1 MRTLLF
7 VLVAVLAVGL
17 QACDKEGCLSGDD
30 PECEVPSPCQE
41 LSFSCEDGM
50 VSIRMIES
58 LDDVPEGMS
67 AVGSVGDFRLEND
80 QVVVVIDAIDH
91 PHYLSPSGGTIV
103 DIERQGQG
111 DEAMRHVIQAIGL
124 TPTEQ
129 PVYTS
134 SKMLNGDGFVAVQFN
149 GHMRDR
155 EDLPVYTRYEL
166 RACEPGIRIRTEAL
180 HMGPDPQSW
189 FLSDAYN
196 WGGKQTLPFTPA
208 KGRGFEHDS
217 FGLSTIKAAFEESNY
232 QVGAAHTPPGASY
245 ATVSCSSKTMHGFQ
259 SSVISAVGNEPR
271 VVMPRDYEVFERFIA
286 AAEGPDVSKAADV
299 ALELR
304 RQLFGE
310 AYILLTGQLV
320 AEGDPENLMGE
331 GLRANVLISEGT
343 AATAVE
349 ERTPWTQLR
358 PRFDGTFAAR
368 VPASRSYVLTVQ
380 AYGRTVLEL
389 DVEAGPSTVDVGTI
403 DLPAVGQLD
412 IGATVNGV
420 EDTVQVFVVPAN
432 DETADAVS
440 AAMHGQFNTC
450 APLLGPPH
458 GEAPACNRTLIDRRR
473 IVPVLPGTYDVVAVA
488 GPWSTMGAMRDVVVE
503 EGETAV
509 VDLAVTLL
517 PDLKPAGSLDGDF
530 HVHGATS
537 FDSGIPDTDRVR
549 AFLASRT
556 DVIAA
561 TDHDVIGDYAAARAT
576 LGADDRLQ
584 LLVGVETTG
593 HVLSKL
599 LPSADYPQVIG
610 HWNFWPVPIVHTD
623 PYRGAAY
630 DEGAEPGELMTRME
644 AAGWDHDLGV
654 VQLNHPVEEADFGR
668 DLGWGVT
675 LGLNGNEDLPT
686 TFDDTLPSLFL
697 RQPPDA
703 DYANSDYHSQE
714 VMNGTANN
722 TLLAFR
728 AFWFYLLN
736 QGVVRTGM
744 ANSDSHGLT
753 DSVIGTPRTVVW
765 TDSVIGNFDEVEFND
780 AIKDGRAL
788 GTNGPLIEV
797 LVADSTGALQ
807 PPSLTPFV
815 PEDQPR
821 LQITVSAAPW
831 VPVEEVRIV
840 VNGAVVQTITDLAHP
855 ARPEG
860 NGNLDDPDAPAQT
873 LRWQGEVDVSNYLP
887 ANGDAWVV
895 VEAGRTLEPN
905 ADLDCDGWPDTG
917 DHNGDGAI
925 DWRDIEGMEEEPA
938 EACYDDVGHLKKPP
952 LPEDRRD
959 PLRVFESVTPGG
971 YPHAF
976 TNPLVFDLDRNG
988 EFGGAR

>member
-7 VLVAVLAVGL
+7 VFVTVLAVGL

-30 PECEVPSPCQE
+30 PDCEVPSPCQD
-41 LSFSCEDGM
+41 LSFECEEGSA
-50 VSIRMIES
+50 SIRVIES
-58 LDDVPEGMS
+58 LDDIPEGMS
-67 AVGSVGDFRLEND
+67 AVGSLGDFRLEND
-80 QVVVVIDAIDH
+80 QVIVVIDAIDH

-103 DIERQGQG
+103 DIERRGQA
-111 DEAMRHVIQAIGL
+111 DDAMRHVIQAIGL

-134 SKMLNGDGFVAVQFN
+134 SKIIEGEGFVALQFN

-155 EDLPVYTRYEL
+155 EDLPMYTRYEL
-166 RACEPGIRIRTEAL
+166 RACEPGIRVRTEAVHL
-180 HMGPDPQSW
+180 GPDPQSW

-208 KGRGFEHDS
+208 KGKGFEHDS
-217 FGLSTIKAAFEESNY
+217 FGLSTIKAAFEESAF

-245 ATVSCSSKTMHGFQ
+245 ATVSCNERSLHGFQ

-271 VVMPRDYEVFERFIA
+271 VVMPRDYEVFERFIG
-286 AAEGPDVSKAADV
+286 AAEGPDVSKAADL

-310 AYILLTGQLV
+310 AYILLTGRV
-320 AEGDPENLMGE
+320 FAEGDPVDLMGE
-331 GLRANVLISEGT
+331 GLRASILISEGT
-343 AATAVE
+343 SATAVE
-349 ERTPWTQLR
+349 ERTPWTQVR
-358 PRFDGTFAAR
+358 PRSDGTFAAR
-368 VPASRSYVLTVQ
+368 VPTNRSYVLDVT
-380 AYGRTVLEL
+380 AYGRTVVEL
-389 DVEAGPSTVDVGTI
+389 DVEAGPSSVDVGDI

-412 IGATVNGV
+412 IGATVDGV
-420 EDTVQVFVVPAN
+420 DDTVQVFVVPA
-432 DETADAVS
+432 DDATDDAV
-440 AAMHGQFNTC
+440 AAALHGQFNTC

-458 GEAPACNRTLIDRRR
+458 GEAPACNRTLVDRRQ
-473 IVPVLPGTYDVVAVA
+473 VVQVLPGTYDVVAVA
-488 GPWSTMGAMRDVVVE
+488 GPWSTMAAARDVVVG
-503 EGETAV
+503 EGQTQI

-517 PDLKPAGSLDGDF
+517 PDLKPAGTLDGDF

-537 FDSGIPDTDRVR
+537 FDSGIPDLDRVR

-561 TDHDVIGDYAAARAT
+561 TDHDVIGDYAAAREA
-576 LGADDRLQ
+576 LGADDRLE

-593 HVLSKL
+593 HVLNKL
-599 LPSADYPQVIG
+599 LPGADYPQVIG
-610 HWNFWPVPIVHTD
+610 HWNFWPLPIVHAD

-630 DEGAEPGELMTRME
+630 DEGAEPGVLMTRME
-644 AAGWDHDLGV
+644 EVGWDHDLGI

-697 RQPPDA
+697 RQHPDA
-703 DYANSDYHSQE
+703 DFANSDYHSQE

-736 QGVVRTGM
+736 QGVPRTGT

-753 DSVIGTPRTVVW
+753 DSVLGTPRTVVW
-765 TDSVIGNFDEVEFND
+765 TDSAVGAFDWVEFND
-780 AIKDGRAL
+780 ALKAGRAI
-788 GTNGPLIEV
+788 GTNGPLIV
-797 LVADSTGALQ
+797 ASVADSAGVARG
-807 PPSLTPFV
+807 PSLEAFAAGSPA
-815 PEDQPR
+815 Q

-831 VPVEEVRIV
+831 VPIEEVRIV
-840 VNGAVVQTITDLAHP
+840 VNGETVQTITELQHP
-855 ARPEG
+855 ASPEG
-860 NGNLDDPDAPAQT
+860 VGET
-873 LRWQGEVDVSNYLP
+873 LRYQGQVDLSSYLP
-887 ANGDAWVV
+887 SSGDAWVV
-895 VEAGRTLEPN
+895 VEAGRTLEKN

-938 EACYDDVGHLKKPP
+938 EACYEDVGHLKKPP

-976 TNPLVFDLDRNG
+976 TNPMLFDLDGDG
-988 EFGGAR
+988 EFGGVR